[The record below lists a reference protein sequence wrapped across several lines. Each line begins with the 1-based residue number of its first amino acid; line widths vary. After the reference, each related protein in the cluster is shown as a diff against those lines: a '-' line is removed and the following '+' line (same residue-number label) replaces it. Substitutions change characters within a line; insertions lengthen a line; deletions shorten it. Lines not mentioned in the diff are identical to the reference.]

1 MLIDLHCHTRPLSA
15 CSALDA
21 AELARLA
28 RSRGLDAI
36 CLTEHDRAWP
46 EDELRELRGRTGFPI
61 FSGVEL
67 TTDIGH
73 ILAFGL
79 AGTTGYSA
87 IGREVHQAALECGA
101 ILFLAHPARDG
112 LLTVSHETVEY
123 FASVDAPARDNNT
136 TAVIS
141 TGWDP
146 GLFSINRLIG
156 EAILPEGATYSFW
169 GRGLSQGHSD
179 AVRRVDGVAAGV
191 QYTNPTSDAVA
202 RARSGERPEL
212 TTREKH
218 TRHCFVV
225 LTDGADADEVEQAIV
240 TMPDYFVDYDTTVT
254 FIDADTLAAEHDA
267 MPHGGVVIRSASTA
281 DGHDHTMQFSL
292 ELGHNPSFTA
302 GVVVA
307 YARAA
312 HRMNQGG
319 DFGAKTPFDVAPGLL
334 SPRSPE
340 DLRRDLL

>member
-1 MLIDLHCHTRPLSA
+1 MSIPIRI
-15 CSALDA
+15 
-21 AELARLA
+21 
-28 RSRGLDAI
+28 AI
-36 CLTEHDRAWP
+36 
-46 EDELRELRGRTGFPI
+46 
-61 FSGVEL
+61 
-67 TTDIGH
+67 
-73 ILAFGL
+73 
-79 AGTTGYSA
+79 TGYGNLGRGAEAA
-87 IGREVHQAALECGA
+87 ISQSPDLELVAVVTRRDPATVTPANPETPVMHLDDVADLQVLVDVMLCCGGSKED
-101 ILFLAHPARDG
+101 LPVQGPLLASMFNIVDSYDTHARIP
-112 LLTVSHETVEY
+112 EY

>member
-1 MLIDLHCHTRPLSA
+1 MSIPIRI
-15 CSALDA
+15 
-21 AELARLA
+21 
-28 RSRGLDAI
+28 AI
-36 CLTEHDRAWP
+36 
-46 EDELRELRGRTGFPI
+46 
-61 FSGVEL
+61 
-67 TTDIGH
+67 
-73 ILAFGL
+73 
-79 AGTTGYSA
+79 TGYGNLGRGAEAA
-87 IGREVHQAALECGA
+87 ISQSPDLELVAVVTRRDPATVTPANPETPVVHLDDVADLQVLVDVMLCCGGSKED
-101 ILFLAHPARDG
+101 LPVQGPLLASMFNIVDSYDTHARIP
-112 LLTVSHETVEY
+112 EY

>member
-1 MLIDLHCHTRPLSA
+1 MSIPIRI
-15 CSALDA
+15 
-21 AELARLA
+21 
-28 RSRGLDAI
+28 AI
-36 CLTEHDRAWP
+36 
-46 EDELRELRGRTGFPI
+46 
-61 FSGVEL
+61 
-67 TTDIGH
+67 
-73 ILAFGL
+73 
-79 AGTTGYSA
+79 TGYGNLGRGAEAA
-87 IGREVHQAALECGA
+87 ISQSPDLELVAVVTRRDPATVTPANPETPVVHLDDVADLQVLVDVMLCCGGSKED
-101 ILFLAHPARDG
+101 LPVQGPLLASMFNIVDSYDTHARIP
-112 LLTVSHETVEY
+112 EY

-281 DGHDHTMQFSL
+281 DCHDHTMQFSL